1 MKIANEF
8 TVSAPIEQA
17 WSRLCDL
24 EQMIPLMPGA
34 QLIGHEGDE
43 YLGKVKV
50 KVGPVTSEFSGKV
63 HFVEQDRNQH
73 RAVFDAKGKEARG
86 TGNAAATVAAQLHE
100 VGERTRVT
108 VDTDLKI
115 VGKLA
120 QFGSG
125 MLQQVSEK
133 LLGQFVDSLE
143 AELAAQSSESPQG
156 TPPATEA
163 APIDLLQLADGG
175 QLKKYG
181 SALLAA
187 LTVLLL
193 IWVLRRRRGWD
204 GHPCTVAGRR
214 PRGVRGSAGS
224 APSRRRDT
232 GVRQRSSEFGAGVAA
247 VGAAYAGGAVL
258 GRAVDPGQP
267 CRRTGHVRCG
277 IRFAV
282 RGIWQR
288 RTRRCQPPTTAHCR
302 PAHTGGRRRA
312 PRQAAILCRPSPE
325 SALGYSLA
333 DDGQR
338 RSGRTQP
345 HTARCPAQPHCRPGR
360 RAIRPVRSRRSASA
374 RRLAG
379 GHDGALAAAAQHAIR
394 VQPARQAHRPAGDD
408 ERVAVDWLGVGA
420 VGTDPAPPTPQ
431 AGAPALRCE
440 PLDAALRRH
449 LSASDAGGGAAP
461 GRGHPEVFAFSTSL
475 TRLTSVLSHRSAE
488 MALHRANARVTDRY
502 GGTFIGRS
510 VAALLAPP
518 HGNAL
523 RGAVVIIASDGWDSD
538 PPDVLVHALT
548 RVRRR
553 AELLVWLNPRA
564 AHPEFQPRAGSMAAA
579 LPYCDLFLPAHS
591 LAGLHQLLLALA
603 GAR

>member
-1 MKIANEF
+1 MTFASPDDVIRRFDEQNYLLDTGTASAIYLAVTLGRPLLLEGEPGVGKTTAAKTLAVVLDTTLIRLQCYEGLTANEALYDWNYQRQLLSIRLAEARGKGISDISEADLYTEAYLVDRPILRCVRHRGPTPPVLLIDEIDRADDEFEALLLEFLGESAVTVPELGTFLAECPPIAVLTSNRSRDLHDALRRRCLYHWIDYPGPDRAAAIVRRTVPGATAPLIENATQFVCTARDLDLDKPPGVAETIDWVAALVALGVADLTAADSSPALASLGALAKRPTTVRRFAMRTKLLLSAATHERTHRMKIANEF

-193 IWVLRRRRGWD
+193 IWVLRRRR
-204 GHPCTVAGRR
+204 
-214 PRGVRGSAGS
+214 
-224 APSRRRDT
+224 
-232 GVRQRSSEFGAGVAA
+232 
-247 VGAAYAGGAVL
+247 
-258 GRAVDPGQP
+258 
-267 CRRTGHVRCG
+267 
-277 IRFAV
+277 
-282 RGIWQR
+282 
-288 RTRRCQPPTTAHCR
+288 
-302 PAHTGGRRRA
+302 
-312 PRQAAILCRPSPE
+312 
-325 SALGYSLA
+325 
-333 DDGQR
+333 
-338 RSGRTQP
+338 
-345 HTARCPAQPHCRPGR
+345 
-360 RAIRPVRSRRSASA
+360 
-374 RRLAG
+374 
-379 GHDGALAAAAQHAIR
+379 
-394 VQPARQAHRPAGDD
+394 
-408 ERVAVDWLGVGA
+408 
-420 VGTDPAPPTPQ
+420 
-431 AGAPALRCE
+431 
-440 PLDAALRRH
+440 
-449 LSASDAGGGAAP
+449 
-461 GRGHPEVFAFSTSL
+461 
-475 TRLTSVLSHRSAE
+475 
-488 MALHRANARVTDRY
+488 
-502 GGTFIGRS
+502 
-510 VAALLAPP
+510 
-518 HGNAL
+518 
-523 RGAVVIIASDGWDSD
+523 
-538 PPDVLVHALT
+538 
-548 RVRRR
+548 
-553 AELLVWLNPRA
+553 
-564 AHPEFQPRAGSMAAA
+564 
-579 LPYCDLFLPAHS
+579 
-591 LAGLHQLLLALA
+591 
-603 GAR
+603 

>member
-50 KVGPVTSEFSGKV
+50 KFGPVTSEFSGKV

-193 IWVLRRRRGWD
+193 IWVLRRRR
-204 GHPCTVAGRR
+204 
-214 PRGVRGSAGS
+214 
-224 APSRRRDT
+224 
-232 GVRQRSSEFGAGVAA
+232 
-247 VGAAYAGGAVL
+247 
-258 GRAVDPGQP
+258 
-267 CRRTGHVRCG
+267 
-277 IRFAV
+277 
-282 RGIWQR
+282 
-288 RTRRCQPPTTAHCR
+288 
-302 PAHTGGRRRA
+302 
-312 PRQAAILCRPSPE
+312 
-325 SALGYSLA
+325 
-333 DDGQR
+333 
-338 RSGRTQP
+338 
-345 HTARCPAQPHCRPGR
+345 
-360 RAIRPVRSRRSASA
+360 
-374 RRLAG
+374 
-379 GHDGALAAAAQHAIR
+379 
-394 VQPARQAHRPAGDD
+394 
-408 ERVAVDWLGVGA
+408 
-420 VGTDPAPPTPQ
+420 
-431 AGAPALRCE
+431 
-440 PLDAALRRH
+440 
-449 LSASDAGGGAAP
+449 
-461 GRGHPEVFAFSTSL
+461 
-475 TRLTSVLSHRSAE
+475 
-488 MALHRANARVTDRY
+488 
-502 GGTFIGRS
+502 
-510 VAALLAPP
+510 
-518 HGNAL
+518 
-523 RGAVVIIASDGWDSD
+523 
-538 PPDVLVHALT
+538 
-548 RVRRR
+548 
-553 AELLVWLNPRA
+553 
-564 AHPEFQPRAGSMAAA
+564 
-579 LPYCDLFLPAHS
+579 
-591 LAGLHQLLLALA
+591 
-603 GAR
+603 